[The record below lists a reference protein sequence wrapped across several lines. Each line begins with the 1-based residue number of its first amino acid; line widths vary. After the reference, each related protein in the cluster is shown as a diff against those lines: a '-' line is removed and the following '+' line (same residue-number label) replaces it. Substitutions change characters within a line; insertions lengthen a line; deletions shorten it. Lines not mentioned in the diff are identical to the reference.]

1 MAKIYTKVNE
11 LSFTVEE
18 TKTLKDTIDVKAQ
31 LDLLTQQC
39 GRIKSIVAQ
48 ARQNK
53 DLIAKTVE
61 WYNTWVDIL
70 NEAKANC
77 HLAYKELDK
86 IVLPENW
93 AVENIDLSKLPK
105 IDVTRDDEMDQ
116 EKETLTF

>member
-18 TKTLKDTIDVKAQ
+18 TKTLKDTIDAKAQ
-31 LDLLTQQC
+31 FELMAKQVS
-39 GRIKSIVAQ
+39 RIKSIVGQ
-48 ARQNK
+48 TVQSK
-53 DLIAKTVE
+53 DLISKTVE
-61 WYNTWVDIL
+61 RYNTWVDIL

-93 AVENIDLSKLPK
+93 TVENIDLSKLPK
-105 IDVTRDDEMDQ
+105 IDVTRDEEMDQ

>member
-70 NEAKANC
+70 NEAKETC
-77 HLAYKELDK
+77 HLAYTKLSK

-93 AVENIDLSKLPK
+93 TVENIDLDKLPK
-105 IDVTRDDEMDQ
+105 ITVARDEETDQ
-116 EKETLTF
+116 EK

>member
-11 LSFTVEE
+11 MGFTVEE

-31 LDLLTQQC
+31 LNLLAQQC
-39 GRIKSIVAQ
+39 GRVKSIVAQ
-48 ARQNK
+48 VRQNK

-70 NEAKANC
+70 NEAKATC

-86 IVLPENW
+86 IKLPE
-93 AVENIDLSKLPK
+93 
-105 IDVTRDDEMDQ
+105 
-116 EKETLTF
+116 